1 MSTQET
7 QTPGGQ
13 PESEI
18 PRSPRW
24 GSTTKIVVGLA
35 LVAVLG
41 ALVVGFR
48 NIIGPLIL
56 AFVIAY
62 LLYPLADWLHLKL
75 KMGWRLAVNLIYL
88 LVVLIILGLLT
99 WGGFLLVEQVGA
111 LIKFLEKQ
119 VANLPQLIENL
130 SNSVLQIGPFTWD
143 LENLEIENLANQVLS
158 TVQPLFG
165 QVGGLFGTFASSAAV
180 FIGWTLFILL
190 ISYFILI
197 ETEGVPQQLFRMRI
211 PGYQQDI
218 NRLGQE
224 LAQIWNAFLRGQL
237 IIFFITVALYTA
249 MFGALGVSFFYGLA
263 LVAGMARFVPYVGPA
278 VAWAAY
284 GLVAFFQGH
293 TIFGLEPLPYAL
305 IVVGIAWVTDLL
317 MDNFFVPRFMGDA
330 LRVHPAA
337 VMVAALVGASLLG
350 VIGVVLAAPVLATA
364 KLFLDYVFRKL
375 MDVDPWEG
383 RHGASPPPSL
393 KESWSNLLAGV
404 RRFFARLQALFTK
417 KQGEGK

>member
-1 MSTQET
+1 
-7 QTPGGQ
+7 
-13 PESEI
+13 
-18 PRSPRW
+18 
-24 GSTTKIVVGLA
+24 
-35 LVAVLG
+35 
-41 ALVVGFR
+41 
-48 NIIGPLIL
+48 
-56 AFVIAY
+56 
-62 LLYPLADWLHLKL
+62 
-75 KMGWRLAVNLIYL
+75 
-88 LVVLIILGLLT
+88 
-99 WGGFLLVEQVGA
+99 VGA